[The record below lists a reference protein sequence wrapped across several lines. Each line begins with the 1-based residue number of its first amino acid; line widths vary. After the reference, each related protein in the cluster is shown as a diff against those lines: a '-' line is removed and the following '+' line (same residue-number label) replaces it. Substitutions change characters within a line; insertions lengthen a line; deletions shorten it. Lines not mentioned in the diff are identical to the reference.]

1 MFLTGSL
8 SSYFLTLRHQSPGG
22 GFAADSYLA
31 AQYYSGGLDPLALL
45 SFAATRIWY
54 MLNYH
59 LPAPVLLLTLI
70 TLGMLLLAARQ
81 RRWLDPV
88 ILLFLTALALAAG
101 AALLQLYPLGGS
113 RQSLYLG
120 PIVFLTAGVALAWAA
135 SRLAALS
142 RRPEL
147 RPALLTGLAALAALS
162 GIAALQQKNPY
173 ADYST
178 IKEIIALLEQQA
190 QAADLVCIPH
200 WESVTME
207 FYQGKRDNYRYGC
220 TQDYVAS
227 VDGLLALLSDL
238 GQKGGRLYLVVGGDN
253 TAAYQVSLW
262 QLVKSSRHGYIEQ
275 LVSGGHQLW
284 RLSAQIP
291 RELPATYHSLRAR
304 EPDAPGEFDLYL
316 NLDLYR
322 RENTLYYL
330 KEPCLPGDNVT
341 GFFLEIIPAFPDTLS
356 QGRERESSVLTF
368 GIYNKLFDGKCLAAI
383 TLPEY
388 PIAAIRTGQSSQD
401 GGRPWSTT
409 IPVDRPAL
417 YRSAAAALAGTAP
430 VAPAVFDLYLHNHAL
445 HYVKEPCAPSDT
457 ATRFFLHLLP
467 ADPAD
472 LPPAQQPYGVDN
484 QDFDFARQGAHF
496 DGKCLALM
504 PMPDYPIAGLIT
516 GQSDAGNRLWQT
528 AFPLDRTAEHQ
539 ATYAALTGIAPAAQ
553 ATFDLYLQNN
563 NLHYVRESCADTDT
577 ETRFFLHLIPANPA
591 DLPPERR
598 PHGVDNRDFDFPWRG
613 AVFDGKC
620 LATIP
625 LPDYPIAGLI
635 TGQDAGSGRLWETTV
650 ALDRTAEHQATYAA
664 LTDIEPAARAVFD
677 LYLQNNN
684 LHYVREY
691 CAPPDT
697 AARFYLHIIPSDP
710 SDLPPERQR
719 YGIANRDFAFPLRG
733 AIFDGKCL
741 ATVPLPDYPIAAL
754 RTGQFIPGQ
763 EPAWTAE
770 FSP

>member
-1 MFLTGSL
+1 M
-8 SSYFLTLRHQSPGG
+8 
-22 GFAADSYLA
+22 A
-31 AQYYSGGLDPLALL
+31 AQYYSGGLDPIAIL
-45 SFAATRIWY
+45 SFAATRLWS

-59 LPAPVLLLTLI
+59 LPTPVLLLTLI
-70 TLGMLLLAARQ
+70 TLGVLLLTSRQ
-81 RRWLDPV
+81 LRRLDQV
-88 ILLFLTALALAAG
+88 ALLFLTALSVAAG

-120 PIVFLTAGVALAWAA
+120 PLVFLTAGVVLAWAA

-162 GIAALQQKNPY
+162 GIATLQQRNPY
-173 ADYST
+173 LGHST
-178 IKEIIALLEQQA
+178 VPEIIALLEQQERL
-190 QAADLVCIPH
+190 ADLVCIAS
-200 WESVTME
+200 WESAPIE
-207 FYQGKRDNYRYGC
+207 FYLGPRDNYRYGC
-220 TQDYVAS
+220 TQDWIES
-227 VDGLLALLSDL
+227 VGGLPALLSDL
-238 GQKGGRLYLVVGGDN
+238 QQKGGRLYLLVGGDN
-253 TAAYQVSLW
+253 TPDYYTSPW
-262 QLVKSSRHGYIEQ
+262 QLAQSSRQGYLEQ
-275 LVSGGHQLW
+275 LVSGGPHLW
-284 RLSAQIP
+284 RISAQIP
-291 RELPATYHSLRAR
+291 PELSATYHSLRAR

-316 NLDLYR
+316 DLDLYR

-330 KEPCLPGDNVT
+330 KEPCLPADNVT
-341 GFFLEIIPAFPDTLS
+341 GFFLEIIPAFPDTLPRG
-356 QGRERESSVLTF
+356 QEQENTALTF
-368 GIYNKLFDGKCLAAI
+368 GLYNKIFDGKCLASI

-388 PIAAIRTGQSSQD
+388 PIAAIRTGQSLKD
-401 GGRPWSTT
+401 GTPLWSST

-417 YRSAAAALAGTAP
+417 YRAAAAALAGAEP
-430 VAPAVFDLYLHNHAL
+430 VAPALFDLYLHNHAL

-472 LPPAQQPYGVDN
+472 LPPAQQPYGIGN

-496 DGKCLALM
+496 DSKCLALM
-504 PMPDYPIAGLIT
+504 PLPEYPIAGLIT

-528 AFPLDRTAEHQ
+528 AFPLDRTAEHR
-539 ATYAALTGIAPAAQ
+539 ATYATLTDIEPAARSN
-553 ATFDLYLQNN
+553 FDLYLQDN
-563 NLHYVRESCADTDT
+563 NLHYVRESCAETDT
-577 ETRFFLHLIPANPA
+577 TTRFFLHLIPANPA
-591 DLPPERR
+591 DLPPERQ

-613 AVFDGKC
+613 AIFDGKC

-625 LPDYPIAGLI
+625 LPAYPIAVLI
-635 TGQDAGSGRLWETTV
+635 TGQDSGHGRLWETTV

-664 LTDIEPAARAVFD
+664 LAGIEPAARATFD
-677 LYLQNNN
+677 LYLQDNN
-684 LHYVREY
+684 LHYVRES

-710 SDLPPERQR
+710 ADLPEERQQ

-733 AIFDGKCL
+733 ASFDGKCL